1 MNVETHAEVRG
12 WLRKA
17 EGDLGAAIVLKDADP
32 KRLDISVYHCQ
43 QAAEKAIKAWL
54 VSREISFSKTHD
66 LERLLECANSD
77 SGLLSHLGEHML
89 ILTPY
94 VVEFRYPGDVFE
106 PEESEVIEA
115 IRLATEVLACI
126 TNLLPVNAGIA
137 SNCLEH

>member
-1 MNVETHAEVRG
+1 MNVETHAEVRA

-54 VSREISFSKTHD
+54 VSREIPFSKTHD

-77 SGLLSHLGEHML
+77 SDLLSHLGEHML

-106 PEESEVIEA
+106 PEE
-115 IRLATEVLACI
+115 
-126 TNLLPVNAGIA
+126 
-137 SNCLEH
+137 

>member
-1 MNVETHAEVRG
+1 MNDETHAEVRN

-17 EGDLGAAIVLKDADP
+17 QGDLGAAVVLKDADP

-54 VSREISFSKTHD
+54 VSREIPFAKTHD
-66 LERLLECANSD
+66 LERLLDCANSD
-77 SGLLSHLGEHML
+77 ALDHLGDHMR

-106 PEESEVIEA
+106 PDEPEVIEA
-115 IRLATEVLACI
+115 IRLATEVIDCI
-126 TNLLPVNAGIA
+126 SKLL
-137 SNCLEH
+137 E

>member
-1 MNVETHAEVRG
+1 MNDETRAEVRN

-17 EGDLGAAIVLKDADP
+17 QGDLGAAVVLKDADP
-32 KRLDISVYHCQ
+32 QRLDISVYHCQ

-54 VSREISFSKTHD
+54 VSREIPFAKTHD
-66 LERLLECANSD
+66 LERLLDCANSD
-77 SGLLSHLGEHML
+77 ALAHLADHMR

-115 IRLATEVLACI
+115 IRLATEVIDCI
-126 TNLLPVNAGIA
+126 SKLLP
-137 SNCLEH
+137 